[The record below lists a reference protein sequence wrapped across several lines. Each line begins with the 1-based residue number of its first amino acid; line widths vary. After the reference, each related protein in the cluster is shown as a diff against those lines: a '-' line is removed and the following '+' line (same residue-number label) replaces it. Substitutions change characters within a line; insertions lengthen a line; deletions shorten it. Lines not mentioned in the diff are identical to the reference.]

1 MLRIPDTRMTP
12 MDDAIAGIPL
22 RMQAEHTYQVFEGL
36 WTSGQL
42 SAADIARLPAL
53 EIEVVINLALP
64 TSSNA
69 LPHEAELVTRK
80 GMCYV
85 HIPVEWERPEYAQL
99 TQFFGVL
106 KAFAGRR
113 MWVHCAKNMRVSV
126 FIYLYRR
133 LCLNDSEEAA
143 RYPLREVW
151 VPNAVWQ
158 AFIHD
163 ALKQG
168 TPHSSNRD
176 N

>member
-1 MLRIPDTRMTP
+1 M
-12 MDDAIAGIPL
+12 
-22 RMQAEHTYQVFEGL
+22 YQVFEGL

-53 EIEVVINLALP
+53 EIDVVINLALP

-69 LPHEAELVTRK
+69 LPHEAELVTHE

-85 HIPVEWERPEYAQL
+85 QIPVEWERPDYAQL
-99 TQFFGVL
+99 IQFFGVL

-113 MWVHCAKNMRVSV
+113 IWVHCAKNMRVAV

-133 LCLNDSEEAA
+133 LCLDESDEAA

-158 AFIHD
+158 AFIRD
-163 ALKQG
+163 ALNQG
-168 TPHSSNRD
+168 AAHYRDRD
-176 N
+176 NPKR